1 MSVFTVQ
8 RLATPEET
16 AAEMDRRGAVIEQ
29 LETNLRHWRE
39 ECGKVHSKADNLA
52 ARLTSRAKTM
62 LRLRDALAEVH
73 DNIED
78 EGDRV
83 YFGST
88 NDADQLRRVWQE
100 LDAWNWDDIMA
111 DGALPD
117 VYEAS
122 RRAHASESRLKDGCN
137 ALLGLLQL
145 VAARSDCPP
154 EIMEALT
161 ISHRIDEARAALSQA
176 TGKE

>member
-122 RRAHASESRLKDGCN
+122 RRAHASESRL
-137 ALLGLLQL
+137 
-145 VAARSDCPP
+145 
-154 EIMEALT
+154 IEALKAAELGIEELCHGQHPDNECWNT
-161 ISHRIDEARAALSQA
+161 LRTVRAALSQA
-176 TGKE
+176 TGK